1 MLFCIRLPN
10 IIQIGPHIAEIWRH
24 FSFSRWRPRPL
35 NTTSGFL
42 FVDAAVFRRSKSI
55 SIPNFIDI
63 ISIRGWDI
71 TTYVFE
77 NKPSP
82 YGNSTSGFDFG
93 YVTAVGMLF
102 CIRLQNFVQIRPPTV
117 EIWHIDFSRWRPFST
132 TSGFIFVD
140 VTVSEGK
147 SLSANQISSRYL
159 NWWLRYNY
167 FRFEIQ
173 TSAMLEFYF
182 RFRSRPFRRNRR
194 VILRQAAEFRPNR
207 NIRRWNMTSYR
218 FLRWR
223 PSAMLYLL

>member
-1 MLFCIRLPN
+1 MYSWDITTSILEKKRPPYLNSTSGFDFGYMTAIGMLFCIRLPN

-117 EIWHIDFSRWRPFST
+117 EII
-132 TSGFIFVD
+132 I
-140 VTVSEGK
+140 
-147 SLSANQISSRYL
+147 I
-159 NWWLRYNY
+159 
-167 FRFEIQ
+167 I
-173 TSAMLEFYF
+173 M
-182 RFRSRPFRRNRR
+182 
-194 VILRQAAEFRPNR
+194 
-207 NIRRWNMTSYR
+207 
-218 FLRWR
+218 
-223 PSAMLYLL
+223 

>member
-140 VTVSEGK
+140 VTVFRMSK
-147 SLSANQISSRYL
+147 SISKPNFVYYFNSRL
-159 NWWLRYNY
+159 WYNY
-167 FRFEIQ
+167 FRFGKTNVRHIGILLPVSI
-173 TSAMLEFYF
+173 SA
-182 RFRSRPFRRNRR
+182 
-194 VILRQAAEFRPNR
+194 ILQ
-207 NIRRWNMTSYR
+207 
-218 FLRWR
+218 
-223 PSAMLYLL
+223 